1 MKKRKSAPSK
11 RGGKKRAD
19 EHLRH
24 SEEQFRLLVESV
36 EEYAIYMLD
45 PSGTVTTWN
54 SGAEKIKGYKAS
66 EIIGKNFAC
75 FYTAEDVAARKP
87 EQNLAEARRQGH
99 IRDQG
104 LRVRKDGSVFDAEVV
119 LTTLFDKSGELRG
132 YSKVTRDI
140 SAQLRARE
148 TETAKLAA
156 EQSSKAKDD
165 FLAALSHELRT
176 PLTPALA
183 AASFLANQGKRMPS
197 EFAPEIETIQRN
209 VQLQARL
216 IDDLLDLTRVVRGK
230 LELHF
235 DRGDAHAL
243 VRDALEI
250 SQADIISKGLVVS
263 TALNA
268 KEHHI
273 WADPVRIQ
281 QVFWNVINNAVK
293 FTPRG
298 GKIDITT
305 SNDKKGGFK
314 FEICDSGIG
323 IDPAKIKSLFEPFE
337 QADPSITR
345 RFGGLGLGLAISK
358 YIVDLHEGA
367 IAVESRG
374 RSYGATFTVTL
385 AVLPAHVGKTGVR
398 ARVPR
403 KPVRSLRILLVED
416 HGDTRRTLAR
426 LLKHFGHD
434 ISVAENTETA
444 LAILRSKTLDV
455 VLSDIGLPDGSGYDV
470 IAEAKRKQHVT
481 GIALTGFGMEEDIKR
496 SKKAGFDFHLTK
508 PVDFQEL
515 RSVLAEVSE

>member
-1 MKKRKSAPSK
+1 MTKKKTPRTRPGSK
-11 RGGKKRAD
+11 GARPKVD
-19 EHLRH
+19 H

-45 PSGTVTTWN
+45 PNGVVTTWN
-54 SGAEKIKGYKAS
+54 SGAEKIKGYAAN

-87 EQNLAEARRQGH
+87 EHNLAMARRNGH

-104 LRVRKDGSVFDAEVV
+104 LRVRKDGSTFQAEVV
-119 LTTLFDKSGELRG
+119 LTALRGKSGKLRG

-140 SAQLRARE
+140 SAQVRARE
-148 TETAKLAA
+148 IEAAKLAA

-183 AASFLANQGKRMPS
+183 AASFLANHRKRLPS

-235 DRGDAHAL
+235 DRVDAHAL

-250 SQADIISKGLVVS
+250 ARADIISKQLQVS
-263 TALNA
+263 TELNA
-268 KEHHI
+268 KEHQI
-273 WADPVRIQ
+273 WADPVRMQ
-281 QVFWNVINNAVK
+281 QVFWNLINNAVK
-293 FTPRG
+293 FTARG
-298 GKIDITT
+298 GRIEIRT
-305 SNDKKGGFK
+305 SNDAKGR
-314 FEICDSGIG
+314 FEFQITDNGIG
-323 IDPAKIKSLFEPFE
+323 IDPAKIESLFEPFE

-345 RFGGLGLGLAISK
+345 QFGGLGLGLAISK
-358 YIVDLHEGA
+358 YIVDLQDGQITA
-367 IAVESRG
+367 ESRG
-374 RSYGATFTVTL
+374 RSYGASFKVSL
-385 AVLPAHVGKTGVR
+385 AALPAQVGKSGVR
-398 ARVPR
+398 SRMPS
-403 KPVRSLRILLVED
+403 KPVKALRILLVED

-426 LLKHFGHD
+426 LLQHFGHD
-434 ISVAENTETA
+434 ISVAENTQNA
-444 LAILRSKTLDV
+444 LKILRTKTLDV
-455 VLSDIGLPDGSGYDV
+455 VLSDIGLPDGSGYEV
-470 IAEAKRKQHVT
+470 IAEAKRKQRVR
-481 GIALTGFGMEEDIKR
+481 GIAITGFGMEEDIKR

-508 PVDFQEL
+508 PVDFHEL